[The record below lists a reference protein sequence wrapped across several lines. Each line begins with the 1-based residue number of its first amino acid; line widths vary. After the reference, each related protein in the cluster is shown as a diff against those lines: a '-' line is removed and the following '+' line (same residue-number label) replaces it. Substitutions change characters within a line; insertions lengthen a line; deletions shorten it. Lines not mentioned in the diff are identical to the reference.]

1 MISRQGVPSH
11 KKKEVKMHTIK
22 ATMNDESVGD
32 NSEKEEEEEDVVD
45 YGRNFWM

>member
-11 KKKEVKMHTIK
+11 NKKEVKMHTIK

-45 YGRNFWM
+45 YGRNF